1 MCCQD
6 RLPKGCLVNL
16 QVGVGPWA
24 EVCAQAADEV
34 GASPTLSSSD
44 LLTLFFN

>member
-16 QVGVGPWA
+16 QVGVDPWA
-24 EVCAQAADEV
+24 EVCVRAADEA
-34 GASPTLSSSD
+34 GTSPTFSSSD
-44 LLTLFFN
+44 LLPVFFN